1 MPRVWV
7 LPQDVID
14 EIDNRANALG
24 IDAFPHKG
32 RLHFYSGPSDAVWG
46 LIAGDKQFN
55 HERAITWA
63 KDHGATIIEET
74 PVGKWLDK
82 YEGIGT
88 FEYFEANPRIPD
100 AENYNAGIAPWKHL
114 SHLYALS
121 AHGQITTTVAGASR
135 RGVYYT
141 IELPNTLMPS
151 YMGLTAK
158 QFLDDLSAKRTK
170 PVEAINL
177 IAFDRIL
184 KARDARG
191 DVGDAHN
198 LIQLGEQRMGLQE
211 ALETS
216 RPSSIREALKL
227 ASKEVL
233 RSPAEAYKYFLESQE
248 RYQIDRAL
256 QMKGTKAAD
265 DFLTHKT
272 PDVRQRRR
280 EERLDQFTSKV
291 LLLIET
297 EIALMPAADRPDF
310 IVPPYVKT
318 RAPR

>member
-1 MPRVWV
+1 MASVWV
-7 LPQDVID
+7 LPPDLID
-14 EIDNRANALG
+14 EIDNRANVLG
-24 IDAFPHKG
+24 VDAFPHNG
-32 RLHFYSGPSDAVWG
+32 HLHFYSGPSFQVFR
-46 LIAGDKQFN
+46 LIAGDAKTNQD
-55 HERAITWA
+55 RAVIWA
-63 KDHGATIIEET
+63 KDHGATIIEDT
-74 PVGKWLDK
+74 PIGKWLDK
-82 YEGIGT
+82 YEGVGT
-88 FEYFEANPRIPD
+88 FNYFRANPRIPD
-100 AENYNAGIAPWKHL
+100 ADKDPAGLAPWKHL

-177 IAFDRIL
+177 VAFDRIL
-184 KARDARG
+184 NVRDTKG
-191 DVGDAHN
+191 VEGAHT
-198 LIQLGEQRMGLQE
+198 LIQLGEQRMALQE

-216 RPSSIREALKL
+216 RPSTIRQALKL

-297 EIALMPAADRPDF
+297 EIALMPIADRPDF

>member
-1 MPRVWV
+1 MTSVWV
-7 LPQDVID
+7 LPQDVSD
-14 EIDNRANALG
+14 EIDGRANALG
-24 IDAFPHKG
+24 VDAFPHNG
-32 RLHFYSGPSDAVWG
+32 YLHFYSGPSFQVMR
-46 LIAGDKQFN
+46 LIAGDAKTNQ
-55 HERAITWA
+55 ERAVIWA
-63 KDHGATIIEET
+63 KDHGAAIIEDT
-74 PVGKWLDK
+74 PIGSWLDK
-82 YEGIGT
+82 YEGVGT
-88 FEYFEANPRIPD
+88 FNYFRANPRIPD
-100 AENYNAGIAPWKHL
+100 TEKNPAGLAPWKHL

-121 AHGQITTTVAGASR
+121 AHGQITTTVAGANR
-135 RGVYYT
+135 TGVYYT
-141 IELPNTLMPS
+141 VELPNTLVPS
-151 YMGLTAK
+151 YMGLTAT

-184 KARDARG
+184 KVRDARG
-191 DVGDAHN
+191 DIGDAHN
-198 LIQLGEQRMGLQE
+198 LIQLGEQRMALQE

-216 RPSSIREALKL
+216 RPSTIRQALKL

-265 DFLTHKT
+265 DFFAHKT

-297 EIALMPAADRPDF
+297 EIALMPVADRPDF
-310 IVPPYVKT
+310 IMPPYVKT

>member
-1 MPRVWV
+1 MTRVWV
-7 LPQDVID
+7 LPKDIID
-14 EIDNRANALG
+14 EIDQRANALG
-24 IDAFPHKG
+24 VDAFPHTG
-32 RLHFYSGPSDAVWG
+32 RLHFYSGPSQAVFD
-46 LIAGDKQFN
+46 LIAGPTLANRD
-55 HERAITWA
+55 RAIAWA
-63 KDHGATIIEET
+63 KDHGAMVIEET
-74 PVGKWLDK
+74 PIGKWLDT

-88 FEYFEANPRIPD
+88 FDYFDANPRIPD
-100 AENYNAGIAPWKHL
+100 TEKDIAGVAPWQHL

-141 IELPNTLMPS
+141 VELPNTLVPS

-177 IAFDRIL
+177 ISFDRIL

-191 DVGDAHN
+191 DIGDAHN
-198 LIQLGEQRMGLQE
+198 LIQLGEQRMALQE

-265 DFLTHKT
+265 DFLTHKDT
-272 PDVRQRRR
+272 C
-280 EERLDQFTSKV
+280 
-291 LLLIET
+291 
-297 EIALMPAADRPDF
+297 
-310 IVPPYVKT
+310 
-318 RAPR
+318 RAPAPQGGTPRPVYLKGAAPD